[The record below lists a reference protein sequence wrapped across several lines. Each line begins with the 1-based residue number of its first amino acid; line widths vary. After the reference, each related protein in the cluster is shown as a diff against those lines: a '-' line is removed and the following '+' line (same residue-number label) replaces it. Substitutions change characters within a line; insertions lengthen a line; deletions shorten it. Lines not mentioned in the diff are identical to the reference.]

1 MLSTCVGGPRR
12 RKFASRLCTQAI
24 FHRPDFRMTHSHL
37 RTTLSAAIAITFAG
51 ALPAQAGSAL
61 YHLTPLTVP
70 DATSVSVTDINDA
83 GQIVGFYTDA
93 DFNRHA
99 VLWDSTGWHD
109 LAVPSGDGIARAI
122 NDAGQIVGTSDDF
135 VVATQGLLWDAAT
148 PDTWTVLNEDPDVAV
163 SPADINDDG
172 VVAGG
177 FGVPSR
183 AFVWTAADGLVDYGI
198 QDPDVEDQQA
208 RWTAINDAGKLV
220 GFWNQH
226 VSNIHATAGM
236 VGTPAVIG
244 LGGDS
249 AVQRT
254 SIAGMNG
261 DGVAVGLGSFDE
273 SVLVPVVFADDGS
286 FAAIDGATLDQNN
299 GSAIAIN
306 DAGVIVGTAGIGT
319 ANGPV
324 PGLKAWV
331 HRDGATYDLF
341 EVVDDTSG
349 FSRFANAVAINDA
362 GVIVGTGRD
371 ADDNVVSFVLTPIAA
386 DGIFA
391 DGFDP

>member
-1 MLSTCVGGPRR
+1 MLSTCAGRPRR
-12 RKFASRLCTQAI
+12 REFAARLRTQAI
-24 FHRPDFRMTHSHL
+24 FHRPDFRMTHSNL
-37 RTTLSAAIAITFAG
+37 RTTFSAALAIAFAG
-51 ALPAQAGSAL
+51 ALPAHAGSAL
-61 YHLTPLTVP
+61 YHLMPLTVP

-83 GQIVGFYTDA
+83 GQIVGSYTDA

-122 NDAGQIVGTSDDF
+122 NNAGQIVGSSDDF
-135 VVATQGLLWDAAT
+135 VVPTQGLLWDAAT
-148 PDTWTVLNEDPDVAV
+148 PDTWTVLNDDSGAGVNPN
-163 SPADINDDG
+163 DINDDG
-172 VVAGG
+172 VVVGG

-183 AFVWTAADGLVDYGI
+183 AFVWTSSDGLVDYGI
-198 QDPDVEDQQA
+198 QDPDVPDQQA
-208 RWTAINDAGKLV
+208 RWTAVNGSGKLV
-220 GFWNQH
+220 GYWNEH
-226 VSNIHATAGM
+226 VANIHATVGM
-236 VGTPAVIG
+236 VGTPAVLG

-249 AVQRT
+249 DVTRT
-254 SIAGMNG
+254 NIAGMNG
-261 DGVAVGLGSFDE
+261 EGIAVGLGSLDG

-286 FAAIDGATLDQNN
+286 FTVIEGATLDQGN
-299 GSAIAIN
+299 GGAIAIN

-349 FSRFANAVAINDA
+349 FARFANAVAINA
-362 GVIVGTGRD
+362 SGVIVGTGRD
-371 ADDNVVSFVLTPIAA
+371 ADDNVVSFVLTPIADDA
-386 DGIFA
+386 IFA

>member
-1 MLSTCVGGPRR
+1 MRRPAASTRVRAR
-12 RKFASRLCTQAI
+12 LRKQTI
-24 FHRPDFRMTHSHL
+24 FHRPDFRMTHSNF
-37 RTTLSAAIAITFAG
+37 RTTLSAALAIAFA
-51 ALPAQAGSAL
+51 AAPPAHAGSAL

-83 GQIVGFYTDA
+83 GQAVGSYTDA

-122 NDAGQIVGTSDDF
+122 NQAGQIVGSADDF
-135 VVATQGLLWDAAT
+135 VNPTQGLLWTTDAPGT
-148 PDTWTVLNEDPDVAV
+148 FTVLNGDTGVAV
-163 SPADINDDG
+163 TPADINDDG

-198 QDPDVEDQQA
+198 QDPNVEDQQA

-226 VSNIHATAGM
+226 VSNIHATAGT
-236 VGTPAVIG
+236 VGTPAVLG

-286 FAAIDGATLDQNN
+286 FVAIDGATLDQGN

-341 EVVDDTSG
+341 DVVDDTSG
-349 FSRFANAVAINDA
+349 FARFANAVAINDA
-362 GVIVGTGRD
+362 GAIVGTGRD
-371 ADDNVVSFVLTPIAA
+371 ADNNVISFMLTPISA
-386 DGIFA
+386 DGIFT